1 MGFLNLVQNILS
13 ILSSAMLY
21 PVMILLVVFFIWVI
35 ITTGSFVSEYSERK
49 KQARRQDVKEF
60 IESFMLPS
68 QLAVFSN
75 SPHPPFRKGGRMEG
89 TRKGE
94 GMEGVREGGGVGG
107 IGKEEG
113 VEGVR
118 REGTG
123 REIRKEETGGGAS
136 KGGVGGIR
144 KGEAGEV
151 CEGES
156 GRIMSEIPFYFREYF
171 KELAGELK
179 KSKSGKETRVEYLL
193 QSKEQKMTRSL
204 DKLRLMIRAGP
215 TLGLM
220 GTIIPMGPALSALSQ
235 GDLEKLSGNITIA
248 FTTTVV
254 GLAIGITAY
263 FLSTVKNRW
272 IHEDIKNLEYFTEC
286 IMKDEE

>member
-1 MGFLNLVQNILS
+1 MSFLNLAQNILS

-35 ITTGSFVSEYSERK
+35 ITAGGFVSEYLERK
-49 KQARRQDVKEF
+49 KHARRQDVKEF
-60 IESFMLPS
+60 IESFMLSS
-68 QLAVFSN
+68 QRAVFSDD
-75 SPHPPFRKGGRMEG
+75 PILQLRLQ
-89 TRKGE
+89 
-94 GMEGVREGGGVGG
+94 
-107 IGKEEG
+107 
-113 VEGVR
+113 
-118 REGTG
+118 
-123 REIRKEETGGGAS
+123 
-136 KGGVGGIR
+136 
-144 KGEAGEV
+144 
-151 CEGES
+151 
-156 GRIMSEIPFYFREYF
+156 EIPEMPWCFREYF
-171 KELAGELK
+171 QELAGELK

-215 TLGLM
+215 ALGLM

-235 GDLEKLSGNITIA
+235 GDLEKLSSNITIA